1 MDRGL
6 VRFGLRFYGLNLDTL
21 GKDAFKQI
29 YFRETTTSSDL
40 YGY

>member
-21 GKDAFKQI
+21 VP
-29 YFRETTTSSDL
+29 DL
-40 YGY
+40 RLTGEQW